1 MKRLLAFGAVVL
13 FAFLAGHRAVVSGDD
28 GTYLALARSLHE
40 GAYRA
45 INAPGAPVQ
54 VQYPP
59 LFPLLLYPVA
69 ALPSSAFGAA
79 RLWMAAWAILAV
91 VAVAAAAVRR
101 DRALGVVAALPFVA
115 SPLFGLYGTSVL
127 SEIVFILLAYA
138 VLARLP
144 RTPPGADGRTGLD
157 PFLPLGL
164 AAAWLTKSL
173 GVALFAAVVVSL
185 FARGRRR
192 EAWISALVVAAVM
205 VPWWGW
211 QAYHASDYVR
221 GHILQRD
228 IYDPSAGTLGLPQLL
243 FERVPFNVSRYVG
256 RILAETLLPP
266 FAGALGH
273 RGPELALK
281 IALGLL
287 LAVSVAAGFVR
298 RWRDE
303 RWGAEEL
310 FVVFTS
316 GLLAV
321 HPVYA
326 DRYLFLIAPSLI
338 GYLLLAVRD
347 RGLGARLAFAWSGVL
362 VLGCVLALTA
372 PVPREELAYYEAV
385 DWLKEHTPRSAVVLA
400 RKPTP
405 VWYYADRVATGYP
418 PSVDTRAWRHADYVI
433 RDDYTIG
440 IHAARRYA
448 DPVLSDP
455 ALFTLAWTSAILPSV
470 RIYARTDS
478 R

>member
-1 MKRLLAFGAVVL
+1 MKRLLAFSAVIL
-13 FAFLAGHRAVVSGDD
+13 FSFLAGHRAVVSGDD
-28 GTYLALARSLHE
+28 GTYIALARSLHE
-40 GAYRA
+40 GSYRA

-59 LFPLLLYPVA
+59 LFPILIYPVA
-69 ALPSSAFGAA
+69 GLPSSAFGAA
-79 RLWMAAWAILAV
+79 RLWMAAWALLAV
-91 VAVAAAAVRR
+91 VAVSAAAIRR
-101 DRALGVVAALPFVA
+101 DSSLGALAALPFVT
-115 SPLFGLYGTSVL
+115 SPYFGLYGTSVL
-127 SEIVFILLAYA
+127 SEIIFILLAYA
-138 VLARLP
+138 ILARMP
-144 RTPPGADGRTGLD
+144 RAEPGADGRSGLD

-173 GVALFAAVVVSL
+173 GVALVAAVVISL

-192 EAWISALVVAAVM
+192 ESLACLLIVVALM
-205 VPWWGW
+205 TPWWGW
-211 QAYHASDYVR
+211 QAFHASDYVR
-221 GHILQRD
+221 EHILQRD
-228 IYDPSAGTLGLPQLL
+228 IYDPSAGTLGLTQVL
-243 FERVPFNVSRYVG
+243 FERIPHNGSRYVG

-266 FAGALGH
+266 FAGALAN
-273 RGPELALK
+273 RGSELVLKVAAGLVLAMAL
-281 IALGLL
+281 
-287 LAVSVAAGFVR
+287 VAGFVR

-310 FVVFTS
+310 YVLFTS
-316 GLLAV
+316 AILAV

-326 DRYLFLIAPSLI
+326 DRYLFLLTPSLI
-338 GYLLLAVRD
+338 AYILLALRSSV
-347 RGLGARLAFAWSGVL
+347 LGARLAVGWSGIL
-362 VLGCVLALTA
+362 VLGCILSLTS
-372 PVPREELAYYEAV
+372 PVPREERAYYEAL
-385 DWLKEHTPRSAVVLA
+385 DWIKEHTPRSAVILA

-418 PSVDTRAWRHADYVI
+418 PSTDTRAWQGADFVI

-470 RIYARTDS
+470 RIYARVDS